1 MLKPNHKDWLW
12 ARLERP
18 STDSFMTICM
28 GPWEL
33 DEKMIKG
40 IINRGWPGW
49 EIIHYGMGCFDDPV
63 PDLCPEWP
71 GDPA

>member
-1 MLKPNHKDWLW
+1 
-12 ARLERP
+12 
-18 STDSFMTICM
+18 MTICL
-28 GPWEL
+28 GPSEL
-33 DEKMIKG
+33 DGEMIESL
-40 IINRGWPGW
+40 IRRGWPGW